1 MARPVDEISNARNP
15 PALQLFKELDEDLR
29 RDPTGPN
36 VKRLMAEYIA
46 KYNDWQEYVN
56 FCEHKYARNLIKSND
71 VLELMV
77 ICWLPHQVS
86 PIHNHAAQRCWAA
99 VLEGTVKE
107 TQFLFQN
114 THSTTGSGPL
124 EECSNLQV
132 KAGEVGFISDDIALH
147 VLQPMDGKRGITMHL
162 YSKPICEC
170 NIYCSKTGTI
180 TKRKTGFFTINKQLQ
195 EQTCAPCTPT
205 AATTCTISAAAPSCA
220 PCTPTST
227 SAALTSTPLSA
238 SSQ

>member
-1 MARPVDEISNARNP
+1 MAVAIDQSRDETRRNP
-15 PALQLFKELDEDLR
+15 PVLQLFKELDEDLR

-71 VLELMV
+71 ILELMV

-86 PIHNHAAQRCWAA
+86 PIHNHAGQRCWAA
-99 VLEGTVKE
+99 VLEGTIRE
-107 TQFLFQN
+107 TQFLFKN
-114 THSTTGSGPL
+114 TQSTTGSGPL
-124 EECSNLQV
+124 DESGSCEVSS
-132 KAGEVGFISDDIALH
+132 GEVGFISDDIALH
-147 VLQPMDGKRGITMHL
+147 VLQPIDGKRGITMHL

-180 TKRKTGFFTINKQLQ
+180 TKRKTGFFTVNKQIQ
-195 EQTCAPCTPT
+195 EQTCTPSVATSCAIAAASCTSASASAPLSSTCTP
-205 AATTCTISAAAPSCA
+205 ATG
-220 PCTPTST
+220 TSH
-227 SAALTSTPLSA
+227 PIN
-238 SSQ
+238 